1 MSELQSYKPIVGISI
16 GDYNGIGPEVI
27 LKALES
33 NQLSRQCTP
42 VIYGSLR
49 VLNKYRQM
57 LNMKDWNLQ
66 AIQKVEQANPKSTN
80 VITCWNDQQTE
91 LEPGKITPAAGK
103 AAFAALKRA
112 TDDLKAGRIDAL
124 VTAPINKDTM
134 QSEDFKFPG
143 HTEYLAQAFDVKEA
157 LMFMVAGDF
166 RVGVLT
172 GHIPLD
178 QVRAQLTPEKLS
190 AKISQIL
197 HSLRSDFGIVKPRL
211 AVLGLNPHA
220 GENGLLGTEEL
231 DIISPVLLKFREKGE
246 LVIGPFPADGF
257 FAASTY
263 RHYDAVLAMY
273 HDQGLI
279 PFKTI
284 AFNSGVNF
292 TAGLSAVRTS
302 PDHGT
307 AYDIAGKNSAEPGSM
322 LEAIYLACDVA
333 RYRLDTAEIVKNA
346 LVSTPQAS
354 ESQAPGKAQRPKS
367 ALLRCFDRSFRCG
380 FLS

>member
-1 MSELQSYKPIVGISI
+1 MSELQSYKPIVGISM

-57 LNMKDWNLQ
+57 LNMKEWNLQ

-112 TDDLKAGRIDAL
+112 TDDLKAGRINAL

-143 HTEYLAQAFDVKEA
+143 HTEYLAQAFGVKEA

-178 QVRAQLTPEKLS
+178 QVRAQLTPEKLT

-220 GENGLLGTEEL
+220 GENGLLGTEEQ

-354 ESQAPGKAQRPKS
+354 ESQAPGKAQRPNRNS
-367 ALLRCFDRSFRCG
+367 
-380 FLS
+380 